1 MKLSTRAEYGIRVL
15 VALARA
21 QGSGPV
27 SLTTVARTEKLPHAY
42 LEQLVADLR
51 RAQLVSATRGKAG
64 GYSLTRPAA
73 EISLV
78 EAMRALEGPILEM
91 PCAGADNLE
100 VCARPQ
106 DCSVHDVF
114 QRVHESLEG
123 ALSGTNLAE
132 VAMAA
137 GGPPFPVAVR
147 RKRVAQYHAAR
158 AAASRQAS
166 ALAQAS
172 ASAQASTSAEDSS
185 AASQSARTAP

>member
-1 MKLSTRAEYGIRVL
+1 MKVSTRAEYGIRVL

-21 QGSGPV
+21 QGAGPV

-51 RAQLVSATRGKAG
+51 RAQLVTATRGKAG

-78 EAMRALEGPILEM
+78 EAMRALDGPILEM
-91 PCAGADNLE
+91 PCAGPDNLE
-100 VCARPQ
+100 ACARPQ

-123 ALSGTNLAE
+123 TLSGTNLAE

-137 GGPPFPVAVR
+137 GGPPYPMAVR

-158 AAASRQAS
+158 AAAAREA
-166 ALAQAS
+166 AS
-172 ASAQASTSAEDSS
+172 ASVQDGSASN
-185 AASQSARTAP
+185 QPAP

>member
-1 MKLSTRAEYGIRVL
+1 VKISTRAEYGIRVL

-21 QGSGPV
+21 EGSGPV
-27 SLTTVARTEKLPHAY
+27 SLTAVARSEKLPHAY

-51 RAQLVSATRGKAG
+51 RARLVTSTRGKAG
-64 GYSLTRPAA
+64 GYALARPAA

-78 EAMRALEGPILEM
+78 DAMRALDGPILEM

-100 VCARPQ
+100 TCARPQ

-114 QRVHESLEG
+114 QRVHEALEG

-132 VAMAA
+132 VALSA

-147 RKRVAQYHAAR
+147 RKRVAEHAAR
-158 AAASRQAS
+158 AAAARAAAS
-166 ALAQAS
+166 A
-172 ASAQASTSAEDSS
+172 
-185 AASQSARTAP
+185 TAPTRPTQPAS